1 MSHYMTKILDEL
13 DRTEELLHKGLKE
26 INEKGDLNA
35 SALEVLG
42 NTLDGIKDLCEIKG
56 TGLEMIEEYGY
67 PQRGRN
73 SRRSYGY
80 DGYSRNEYQ
89 NRYSGDDMFNE
100 ELRRRMDNAKTEQE
114 REIIRSMMR

>member
-56 TGLEMIEEYGY
+56 TGMEMIEEYGY
-67 PQRGRN
+67 PQR
-73 SRRSYGY
+73 RRREPYGY
-80 DGYSRNEYQ
+80 DEYQ
-89 NRYSGDDMFNE
+89 RGYQHNRYSGDDMFQD
-100 ELRRRMDNAKTEQE
+100 ELRRRMDNAKSEQE
-114 REIIRSMMR
+114 REIIRSMMNR